1 MLRALGFKKR
11 MLIGMICEQSI
22 GFSIPGLLLGT
33 MLAFILNIKLRQIIF
48 IEAENY
54 MTFELATNAIVIG
67 VAFGIIMP
75 VIANYLPIRAAMG

>member
-33 MLAFILNIKLRQIIF
+33 MLAWILNIKLRQIIF

-54 MTFELATNAIVIG
+54 MTFELARNAVVIG